1 MGDSRR
7 KRNGKRRVRMAD
19 RPSIRAEARTALGKK
34 VRALRRQGVTP
45 ANLVVPRG
53 ESVALQVNERE
64 IVTLIKSVGQT
75 GLVDLELDGGTQL
88 VLVGDLDID
97 RVAQRLRHVAFRH
110 LEMDRTID
118 VAVPIEFVGA
128 APADQAGDRFA
139 VHEMQELMVRCL
151 PAFLPR
157 EIQVDVSG
165 LDVVGDA
172 VRVGDLTPPEGVE
185 FLDERFD
192 IVANVQRER
201 AEAEVE
207 GVEAAAAAV
216 AEGPAAGAGA
226 PAAPESE
233 GKTS

>member
-1 MGDSRR
+1 
-7 KRNGKRRVRMAD
+7 MAD

-34 VRALRRQGVTP
+34 VRALRRQGVVP

-64 IVTLIKSVGQT
+64 IVTLIKSEGQT

-128 APADQAGDRFA
+128 APANQSGDRFA

-151 PAFLPR
+151 PVFLPR
-157 EIQVDVSG
+157 GIQVDVSG

-185 FLDERFD
+185 FLDERSD

-207 GVEAAAAAV
+207 GVEVAAAVV
-216 AEGPAAGAGA
+216 AEGPAAGGGA

>member
-1 MGDSRR
+1 
-7 KRNGKRRVRMAD
+7 MAD

-34 VRALRRQGVTP
+34 VRALRRQGVVP
-45 ANLVVPRG
+45 ANLVVPQG

-75 GLVDLELDGGTQL
+75 GLVDLELDGGTQM
-88 VLVGDLDID
+88 VLVGD
-97 RVAQRLRHVAFRH
+97 

-226 PAAPESE
+226 PPAPQSP
-233 GKTS
+233 G